1 MHRKAAILVVT
12 TAIGCGS
19 QSPDHGAPIDAAPGQ
34 DSGEGVDGA
43 IGSVNGGRDADA
55 GSNRGAT
62 DSASRGDGAPPGGDS
77 SGPPALGDS
86 GPGVDSG
93 QESGTTTRALSSLWV
108 MGYYSNWDASSYPV
122 GQIDWSGLTHI
133 ATAFNLPDGNG
144 GVNASGSFDAV
155 LAKSVVSAAHAA
167 GKKAIA
173 SIGGSG
179 SASVFEGST
188 SAAHFATFV
197 SNVKNLVASIGY
209 DGVDIDWEGGPAS
222 DQMLLLSLVQSLR
235 TALGGS
241 LITVPV
247 GIQNN
252 NSPSDLSFFGNL
264 APLVDQ
270 INIMSYGMS
279 GAWSGW
285 KSWHSSPLHW
295 NQDTATPVGID
306 SSVADYLAANIPAA
320 KLGVGSGF
328 YGECYT
334 SPISGPDQPLSGSQ
348 VVATDGVMSY
358 AHIMSAYYSASAR
371 QWDGTADVPYL
382 TFASAHGAEGCTY
395 VSYEDEQSI
404 AAKAAWVKSKGLGGV
419 IIWTINEGY
428 VSAAQAGQQN
438 PLLEAMKVGFLQ

>member
-1 MHRKAAILVVT
+1 MGGGRLPIGILVGAFAV
-12 TAIGCGS
+12 GCGS
-19 QSPDHGAPIDAAPGQ
+19 QSADHVTEAGSTAGQDGSPTADSSADAANDGRPG
-34 DSGEGVDGA
+34 DGT
-43 IGSVNGGRDADA
+43 GSVSTADA
-55 GSNRGAT
+55 GRDVGT
-62 DSASRGDGAPPGGDS
+62 TSAPDGGTASDGSPAADAGEGGSPEAASPPG
-77 SGPPALGDS
+77 
-86 GPGVDSG
+86 
-93 QESGTTTRALSSLWV
+93 LWV
-108 MGYYSNWDASSYPV
+108 MGYYSSWDANTYPIA
-122 GQIDWSGLTHI
+122 QIDWGGLTHI

-144 GVNASGSFDAV
+144 GVSASGSFDPA

-188 SAAHFATFV
+188 SSANLATFV
-197 SNVKNLVASIGY
+197 GNLQNLVTTIGD
-209 DGVDIDWEGGPAS
+209 DGVDIDWEGGPSS
-222 DQMLLLSLVQSLR
+222 DQALLLSLVKALR
-235 TALGGS
+235 AAIPGA

-252 NSPSDLSFFGNL
+252 NSPGDLSSFGNL

-270 INIMSYGMS
+270 INLMSYGMS

-306 SSVADYLAANIPAA
+306 SSVADYLAASVPAS

-328 YGECYT
+328 YGECYS
-334 SPISGPDQPLSGSQ
+334 SPVTAPDQALGGSQ
-348 VVATDGVMSY
+348 VVSSDGVMSY
-358 AHIMSAYYSASAR
+358 AHIMSAYYSAGAR
-371 QWDGTADVPYL
+371 QWDAVANVPYL
-382 TFASAHGAEGCTY
+382 TFATAHGAEGCTY
-395 VSYEDEQSI
+395 VTYEDAQSI

-428 VSAAQAGQQN
+428 LASAPAGQQS
-438 PLLEAMKVGFLQ
+438 PLLEAMKAGFLQ